1 MENCAVET
9 LSISG
14 EIQSFNFFQRV
25 ESVECV
31 PFSPY
36 CSAMI
41 RCSPP
46 VCKYFCVDCMVRFP
60 RGCRDRSLSRKLSGK
75 GQKFQRKSIKPFLA
89 PFFQRFGLPLV
100 LFTRNTW
107 APVPPF
113 IDAGQSLTALLLRQS
128 STHGSAFFNT
138 FVCACF
144 FIHTHGWLNL
154 LVH

>member
-1 MENCAVET
+1 VENCAVET

-75 GQKFQRKSIKPFLA
+75 VRSFNEKASNHFWLPVFSGLGYRWGCLLAPRGPPFLHSSM
-89 PFFQRFGLPLV
+89 QDSRLR
-100 LFTRNTW
+100 LFYSDNLRLM
-107 APVPPF
+107 VQHF
-113 IDAGQSLTALLLRQS
+113 LILLFA
-128 STHGSAFFNT
+128 HVF
-138 FVCACF
+138 
-144 FIHTHGWLNL
+144 
-154 LVH
+154 